1 MGDLDKLIVA
11 KGFKKLPK
19 VQYIAQSGHTVFNVL
34 TLCVRNDDDTS
45 CIEATSRMHRRCR
58 LPEWE
63 VSEDK
68 KPFCSIF
75 NFDTSR
81 NDFDFHLD
89 FARRRRRRQT

>member
-1 MGDLDKLIVA
+1 MQSRQNVIAPNL
-11 KGFKKLPK
+11 KKVTIGK
-19 VQYIAQSGHTVFNVL
+19 EERT
-34 TLCVRNDDDTS
+34 R
-45 CIEATSRMHRRCR
+45 R